1 MFEITEEKDRLRR
14 QMSQEAI
21 NLAMQGRWKEAISVN
36 LNIIE
41 SMPAEVDAYNRLGK
55 AYTELGE
62 IEQAKEAYQKALDL
76 SPKNIIALK
85 NLNRLAHLRKPINT
99 VPEERPKA
107 APHIF
112 IGDVGKAGVVFLHQL
127 GPDEVMARMTAGDQ
141 VYLKPQGR
149 QLAVENEQ
157 GEYLGIV
164 EPHHGF
170 RLAKLLEGGNK
181 YTSAIVSIDDDR
193 VKVIIRETFQD
204 PSQATKLSFPARNF
218 EGFQPHVKDKYLR
231 QAGVEEEEEEGFYE
245 ENDEGEY
252 TDLDEGELLPDGFS
266 IFEENVSLGE
276 VNDDELDEEA

>member
-21 NLAMQGRWKEAISVN
+21 NLAMQGRWKEAIAVN

-41 SMPAEVDAYNRLGK
+41 SMPTEVDAYNRLGK

-62 IEQAKEAYQKALDL
+62 IEQAKEAYKKALDL

-85 NLNRLAHLRKPINT
+85 NLNRLAQLRKPVIT
-99 VPEERPKA
+99 VQEERPKA

-112 IGDVGKAGVVFLHQL
+112 IGDVGKAGVVYLQQL
-127 GPDEVMARMTAGDQ
+127 ASSEVLARMTAGDQ
-141 VYLKPQGR
+141 VYLKPQGH

-164 EPHHGF
+164 EPPHGF

-181 YTSAIVSIDDDR
+181 YTAAIVSIDDDR
-193 VKVIIRETFQD
+193 LKVIIRETFQN
-204 PSQATKLSFPARNF
+204 PSQATKLSFPARTF

-245 ENDEGEY
+245 ETDEGEY
-252 TDLDEGELLPDGFS
+252 ADLDEGELLPDGFS
-266 IFEENVSLGE
+266 IFEENVSLEE